1 MADITKIVFTTK
13 EAYEQKVSSNT
24 LEEGVVY
31 TIDAAQAVD
40 KKEVKIAVNDGFDK
54 IGLSLGIKK
63 EVADFYNV
71 DTSLKNILK
80 ELVYEKISVNFQDN
94 STFKI
99 SNTGT
104 LSLKTGLLTEK
115 NCYIN
120 VIQNEKDLGLANYEI
135 IEKDNNKIAKI
146 TLPNEVNLTEKFELK
161 ISDFYGVK
169 KTTMTVE
176 ASFEPIAIAKLDELI
191 GYINFN
197 EQASSDN
204 KPYYFS
210 QGTVL
215 NGLIGILN
223 TLEEIKEYVPSHST
237 VHTVIIPESITLTEE
252 IIDSILISN
261 STYDDQYNTLFIN
274 KTFSSYLD
282 LGTNTWKAFPESVS
296 EKTTKLNNHFS
307 SFTNL

>member
-31 TIDAAQAVD
+31 AIDAAQAVD

-146 TLPNEVNLTEKFELK
+146 TLPNEVNLTEKLK

-215 NGLIGILN
+215 NGSIGILN

-252 IIDSILISN
+252 IMDSILISN